1 MKSTSKIKTNTKEG
15 WFLMKKT
22 VAALIILG
30 VVTGCST
37 PSSDAP
43 SATNSTTSATE
54 QPAANVVA
62 PETKQFQLKYT
73 TSITAEPLTKINAV
87 EQSKQLKSQA
97 VDESTVLTY
106 KKNDNVEKIY
116 AALQSKDGTYDMGQI
131 GYEGASDFS
140 TSTVDVLGQS
150 YVKVTGSVGANAPI
164 SNYVSLSTS
173 PPTVLH
179 IEAHTVEA
187 DVDQDGIKEI
197 VATVGTAA
205 ETSIYKMEN
214 DSLVSVNLNE
224 VMNAAV
230 VMYDQETNIFK
241 AEVVKGEVSQW
252 KIEDNQLVL
261 IP

>member
-1 MKSTSKIKTNTKEG
+1 LKSVSKIQAKMKAG

-22 VAALIILG
+22 VTALILLG
-30 VVTGCST
+30 VVTGCSP

-43 SATNSTTSATE
+43 SPTNNTTRATE
-54 QPAANVVA
+54 QPAANVVT
-62 PETKQFQLKYT
+62 PEAKQFQLKYT
-73 TSITAEPLTKINAV
+73 TSLTAEPLTKINAV

-97 VDESTVLTY
+97 VDESKVFTY
-106 KKNDNVEKIY
+106 KKNDDVEKIY

-131 GYEGASDFS
+131 GYEGASDYS

-150 YVKVTGSVGANAPI
+150 YVKVSSSVGANAPI

-173 PPTVLH
+173 PPTMLH

-197 VATVGTAA
+197 VATIGTAA
-205 ETSIYKMEN
+205 ETSIYKMDKEY
-214 DSLVSVNLNE
+214 LVSANLNE
-224 VMNAAV
+224 VMNAAI
-230 VMYDQETNIFK
+230 VMYDQESNTFK
-241 AEVVKGEVSQW
+241 AEVTNGEMSQW
-252 KIEDNQLVL
+252 KIEDDQLVP

>member
-1 MKSTSKIKTNTKEG
+1 
-15 WFLMKKT
+15 MKKT
-22 VAALIILG
+22 VAALILLG

-73 TSITAEPLTKINAV
+73 TSLTAEPLTKINAV